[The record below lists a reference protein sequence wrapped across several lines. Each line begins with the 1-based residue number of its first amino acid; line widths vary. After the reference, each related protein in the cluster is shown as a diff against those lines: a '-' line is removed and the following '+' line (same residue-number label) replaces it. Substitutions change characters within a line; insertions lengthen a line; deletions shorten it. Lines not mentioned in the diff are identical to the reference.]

1 MLRRICSIGL
11 LLVLAAVPAFGQ
23 TVAGLE
29 VLLAERQAL
38 IAGKRVGLI
47 TNHTGV
53 DRQMNHA
60 IDLIGNVPG
69 ARLTALFAPEHGIR
83 GVVQAGG
90 KVADTVDE
98 RSGVKV
104 YSLYGAVRR
113 PTPEMLAE
121 VDVLVYDIQ
130 DVGARFYTFISTMGE
145 GMDAAAEKGIPF
157 IVLDRPNPLADLRVE
172 GRVMDMNYKSF
183 VGAYPIPARFGMTPG
198 ELAGFYRDRME
209 KKVDLEVVK
218 MNNWKRSL
226 WYDQTGLAWIPPS
239 PNIPTLTAAIVYPG
253 ICLIEGTNVSEGRGT
268 TTPSRSSAALI
279 DGCELADELR
289 KANLPGILFR
299 PPGSPPRSRSTKA
312 KSARVQLHVV
322 DRDRFEAVRTALHLL
337 RAIRQLWPDK
347 FQWRG
352 RWTGCPDRGRASSL
366 ERGDTPEQ
374 IVESWSA
381 GLKGTRSPPRVPSLR
396 FVISPNIPGGSRRR
410 PGSRRTR
417 QGPATRQSRAIFIAR
432 TSRNTNT
439 CLPVFRLREWTA
451 VAGFLP
457 HADRPAV
464 RRRSAR
470 ERRPCRSAL
479 SSADMAADA
488 AGIARS

>member
-1 MLRRICSIGL
+1 M
-11 LLVLAAVPAFGQ
+11 
-23 TVAGLE
+23 
-29 VLLAERQAL
+29 
-38 IAGKRVGLI
+38 
-47 TNHTGV
+47 
-53 DRQMNHA
+53 
-60 IDLIGNVPG
+60 
-69 ARLTALFAPEHGIR
+69 
-83 GVVQAGG
+83 VQAGG

-268 TTPSRSSAALI
+268 TTPFEIIGAPGSTAASWPTNSARPTCRAS
-279 DGCELADELR
+279 CSA
-289 KANLPGILFR
+289 

-312 KSARVQLHVV
+312 KSARGCSCTSS
-322 DRDRFEAVRTALHLL
+322 TA
-337 RAIRQLWPDK
+337 
-347 FQWRG
+347 
-352 RWTGCPDRGRASSL
+352 TGS
-366 ERGDTPEQ
+366 
-374 IVESWSA
+374 
-381 GLKGTRSPPRVPSLR
+381 K
-396 FVISPNIPGGSRRR
+396 
-410 PGSRRTR
+410 
-417 QGPATRQSRAIFIAR
+417 
-432 TSRNTNT
+432 
-439 CLPVFRLREWTA
+439 
-451 VAGFLP
+451 
-457 HADRPAV
+457 
-464 RRRSAR
+464 RSAR
-470 ERRPCRSAL
+470 PC
-479 SSADMAADA
+479 
-488 AGIARS
+488 IF

>member
-1 MLRRICSIGL
+1 MIRRICSLSL
-11 LLVLAAVPAFGQ
+11 LLVLGAVPAFGQ
-23 TVAGLE
+23 TIAGLE
-29 VLLAERQAL
+29 VLLTEQQAL
-38 IAGKRVGLI
+38 VAGKRIGLI

-60 IDLIGNVPG
+60 IDLIRKAPG

-83 GVVQAGG
+83 GLVQAGG

-172 GRVMDMNYKSF
+172 GRMMDMSYKSF

-209 KKVDLEVVK
+209 KKVDLKVVK
-218 MNNWKRSL
+218 MRNWKRST

-239 PNIPTLTAAIVYPG
+239 PNIPSLTAAIVYPG
-253 ICLIEGTNVSEGRGT
+253 TCLIEGTNVSEGRGT
-268 TTPSRSSAALI
+268 TTPFEIIGAPWI
-279 DGCELADELR
+279 DGYKLADELR

-299 PPGSPPRSRSTKA
+299 PAGFTPTFSKYQGEVCQG
-312 KSARVQLHVV
+312 VQLHVV
-322 DRDRFEAVRTALHLL
+322 DRDRFEPVRTALHLL
-337 RAIRQLWPDK
+337 KALKQLWPDK
-347 FQWRG
+347 FQWRSSL
-352 RWTGCPDRGRASSL
+352 DRLSGSDDVRLAL

-381 GLKGTRSPPRVPSLR
+381 ALK
-396 FVISPNIPGGSRRR
+396 
-410 PGSRRTR
+410 
-417 QGPATRQSRAIFIAR
+417 
-432 TSRNTNT
+432 
-439 CLPVFRLREWTA
+439 EYEE
-451 VAGFLP
+451 
-457 HADRPAV
+457 V
-464 RRRSAR
+464 RRGYF
-470 ERRPCRSAL
+470 L
-479 SSADMAADA
+479 YD
-488 AGIARS
+488 

>member
-1 MLRRICSIGL
+1 MIRRICSLSL
-11 LLVLAAVPAFGQ
+11 LLVLGAVPAFGQ
-23 TVAGLE
+23 TIAGLE
-29 VLLAERQAL
+29 VLLTEQQAL
-38 IAGKRVGLI
+38 VAGKRVGLI

-60 IDLIGNVPG
+60 IDLIRKAPG

-83 GVVQAGG
+83 GLVQAGG

-172 GRVMDMNYKSF
+172 GRMMDMSYKSF

-209 KKVDLEVVK
+209 KKVDLKVVK
-218 MNNWKRSL
+218 MRNWKRST

-253 ICLIEGTNVSEGRGT
+253 TCLIEGTNVSEGRGT
-268 TTPSRSSAALI
+268 TTPFEIIGAPWI
-279 DGCELADELR
+279 DGYKLADELR

-299 PPGSPPRSRSTKA
+299 PAGFTPTFSKYQGEVCQG
-312 KSARVQLHVV
+312 VQLHVV
-322 DRDRFEAVRTALHLL
+322 DRDRFEPVRTALHLL
-337 RAIRQLWPDK
+337 KALKQLWPDK
-347 FQWRG
+347 FQWRSSL
-352 RWTGCPDRGRASSL
+352 DRLSGSDDVRLAL

-381 GLKGTRSPPRVPSLR
+381 ALK
-396 FVISPNIPGGSRRR
+396 
-410 PGSRRTR
+410 
-417 QGPATRQSRAIFIAR
+417 
-432 TSRNTNT
+432 
-439 CLPVFRLREWTA
+439 EYEE
-451 VAGFLP
+451 
-457 HADRPAV
+457 V
-464 RRRSAR
+464 RRGYF
-470 ERRPCRSAL
+470 L
-479 SSADMAADA
+479 YD
-488 AGIARS
+488 

>member
-1 MLRRICSIGL
+1 MMRRICSLSL

-29 VLLAERQAL
+29 VLLTEQQAL
-38 IAGKRVGLI
+38 VAGKRIGLI

-60 IDLIGNVPG
+60 IDLIRKAPG

-83 GVVQAGG
+83 GLVQAGG

-145 GMDAAAEKGIPF
+145 GMDVAAEKGIPF

-172 GRVMDMNYKSF
+172 GRMMDMSYKSF

-209 KKVDLEVVK
+209 NKVDLKVVK
-218 MNNWKRSL
+218 MRNWKRSM

-253 ICLIEGTNVSEGRGT
+253 TCLIEGTNVSEGRGT
-268 TTPSRSSAALI
+268 TTPFEIIGAPWI
-279 DGCELADELR
+279 DGYKLADELR

-299 PPGSPPRSRSTKA
+299 PAGFTPTFSKYQGEVCQG
-312 KSARVQLHVV
+312 VQLHVV
-322 DRDRFEAVRTALHLL
+322 DRDRFEPVRTALHLL
-337 RAIRQLWPDK
+337 KALKQLWPDK
-347 FQWRG
+347 FQWRSSL
-352 RWTGCPDRGRASSL
+352 DRLSGSDDVRLAL

-381 GLKGTRSPPRVPSLR
+381 ALK
-396 FVISPNIPGGSRRR
+396 
-410 PGSRRTR
+410 
-417 QGPATRQSRAIFIAR
+417 
-432 TSRNTNT
+432 
-439 CLPVFRLREWTA
+439 EYEE
-451 VAGFLP
+451 
-457 HADRPAV
+457 V
-464 RRRSAR
+464 RRGYF
-470 ERRPCRSAL
+470 L
-479 SSADMAADA
+479 YD
-488 AGIARS
+488 

>member
-1 MLRRICSIGL
+1 MIRRICSLSL
-11 LLVLAAVPAFGQ
+11 LLVLGAVPAFGQ
-23 TVAGLE
+23 TIAGLE
-29 VLLAERQAL
+29 VLLTEQQAL
-38 IAGKRVGLI
+38 VAGKRVGLI

-60 IDLIGNVPG
+60 IDLIRKAPG

-83 GVVQAGG
+83 GLVQAGG

-172 GRVMDMNYKSF
+172 GRMMDMSYKSF

-209 KKVDLEVVK
+209 KKVDLKVVK
-218 MNNWKRSL
+218 MRNWKRST

-239 PNIPTLTAAIVYPG
+239 PNIPSLTAAIVYPG
-253 ICLIEGTNVSEGRGT
+253 TCLIEGTNVSEGRGT
-268 TTPSRSSAALI
+268 TTPFEIIGAPWI
-279 DGCELADELR
+279 DGYKLADELR

-299 PPGSPPRSRSTKA
+299 PAGFTPTFSKYQGEVCQG
-312 KSARVQLHVV
+312 VQLHVV
-322 DRDRFEAVRTALHLL
+322 DRDRFEPVRTALHLL
-337 RAIRQLWPDK
+337 KALKQLWPDK
-347 FQWRG
+347 FQWR
-352 RWTGCPDRGRASSL
+352 SSL
-366 ERGDTPEQ
+366 DRLSGSDDVRLALDRGDTPEQ

-381 GLKGTRSPPRVPSLR
+381 ALK
-396 FVISPNIPGGSRRR
+396 
-410 PGSRRTR
+410 
-417 QGPATRQSRAIFIAR
+417 
-432 TSRNTNT
+432 
-439 CLPVFRLREWTA
+439 EYEE
-451 VAGFLP
+451 
-457 HADRPAV
+457 V
-464 RRRSAR
+464 RRGYF
-470 ERRPCRSAL
+470 L
-479 SSADMAADA
+479 YD
-488 AGIARS
+488 

>member
-1 MLRRICSIGL
+1 MIRRIYSISL
-11 LLVLAAVPAFGQ
+11 LLVLGAVPAFGQ

-29 VLLAERQAL
+29 VLLTEQQAL
-38 IAGKRVGLI
+38 VAGKRVGLI

-60 IDLIGNVPG
+60 IDLIRKAPG
-69 ARLTALFAPEHGIR
+69 TRLTALFAPEHGIR
-83 GVVQAGG
+83 GLVQAGG

-98 RSGVKV
+98 RSGVRV

-157 IVLDRPNPLADLRVE
+157 IVLDRPNPLADIRVE

-209 KKVDLEVVK
+209 KKVDLKVVK
-218 MNNWKRSL
+218 MKNWKRST

-253 ICLIEGTNVSEGRGT
+253 TCLIEGTNVSEGRGT
-268 TTPSRSSAALI
+268 TTPFEVIGAPWI
-279 DGCELADELR
+279 DGYKLADELR
-289 KANLPGILFR
+289 KANLPGVLFR
-299 PPGSPPRSRSTKA
+299 PAGFTPTFSKYQGEVCQG
-312 KSARVQLHVV
+312 VQLHVV
-322 DRDRFEAVRTALHLL
+322 DRDRFEPVRTALHLL
-337 RAIRQLWPDK
+337 KALKQLWPDK
-347 FQWRG
+347 FQWR
-352 RWTGCPDRGRASSL
+352 SSL
-366 ERGDTPEQ
+366 DRLSGSDDVRRALDRGDTPEQ

-381 GLKGTRSPPRVPSLR
+381 ALK
-396 FVISPNIPGGSRRR
+396 
-410 PGSRRTR
+410 
-417 QGPATRQSRAIFIAR
+417 
-432 TSRNTNT
+432 
-439 CLPVFRLREWTA
+439 EYEE
-451 VAGFLP
+451 
-457 HADRPAV
+457 V
-464 RRRSAR
+464 RRRYF
-470 ERRPCRSAL
+470 L
-479 SSADMAADA
+479 YD
-488 AGIARS
+488 

>member
-1 MLRRICSIGL
+1 MIRRIYSISL
-11 LLVLAAVPAFGQ
+11 LLVLGAVPAFGQ

-29 VLLAERQAL
+29 VLLTEQQAL
-38 IAGKRVGLI
+38 VAGKRVGLI

-60 IDLIGNVPG
+60 IDLIRKAPG
-69 ARLTALFAPEHGIR
+69 TRLTALFAPEHGIR
-83 GVVQAGG
+83 GLVQAGG

-157 IVLDRPNPLADLRVE
+157 IVLDRPNPLADIRVE

-209 KKVDLEVVK
+209 KKVDLKVVK
-218 MNNWKRSL
+218 MKNWKRST

-253 ICLIEGTNVSEGRGT
+253 TCLIEGTNVSEGRGT
-268 TTPSRSSAALI
+268 TTPFEIIGAPWI
-279 DGCELADELR
+279 DGYKLADELR
-289 KANLPGILFR
+289 KANLPGVLFR
-299 PPGSPPRSRSTKA
+299 PAGFTPTFSKYQGEVCQG
-312 KSARVQLHVV
+312 VQLHVV
-322 DRDRFEAVRTALHLL
+322 DRDRFEPVRTALHLL
-337 RAIRQLWPDK
+337 KALKQLWPDK
-347 FQWRG
+347 FQWR
-352 RWTGCPDRGRASSL
+352 SSL
-366 ERGDTPEQ
+366 DRLSGSDDVRRALDRGDTPEQ

-381 GLKGTRSPPRVPSLR
+381 ALK
-396 FVISPNIPGGSRRR
+396 
-410 PGSRRTR
+410 
-417 QGPATRQSRAIFIAR
+417 
-432 TSRNTNT
+432 
-439 CLPVFRLREWTA
+439 EYEE
-451 VAGFLP
+451 
-457 HADRPAV
+457 V
-464 RRRSAR
+464 RRRYF
-470 ERRPCRSAL
+470 L
-479 SSADMAADA
+479 YD
-488 AGIARS
+488 

>member
-268 TTPSRSSAALI
+268 TTPFEIIGAPWI

-299 PPGSPPRSRSTKA
+299 PAGFTPTFSKYQGEVCQG
-312 KSARVQLHVV
+312 VQLHVV

-352 RWTGCPDRGRASSL
+352 SLDRLSGSADVRLAL

-381 GLKGTRSPPRVPSLR
+381 ALK
-396 FVISPNIPGGSRRR
+396 
-410 PGSRRTR
+410 
-417 QGPATRQSRAIFIAR
+417 
-432 TSRNTNT
+432 
-439 CLPVFRLREWTA
+439 EYEE
-451 VAGFLP
+451 
-457 HADRPAV
+457 V
-464 RRRSAR
+464 RHGYLLYDS
-470 ERRPCRSAL
+470 
-479 SSADMAADA
+479 
-488 AGIARS
+488 

>member
-1 MLRRICSIGL
+1 MIRRICSLSL
-11 LLVLAAVPAFGQ
+11 LLVLGAVPAFGQ
-23 TVAGLE
+23 TIAGLE
-29 VLLAERQAL
+29 VLLTEQQAL
-38 IAGKRVGLI
+38 VAGKRVGLI

-60 IDLIGNVPG
+60 IDLIRKAPG

-83 GVVQAGG
+83 GLVQAGG

-98 RSGVKV
+98 RSGVKI

-172 GRVMDMNYKSF
+172 GRMMDMSYKSF

-209 KKVDLEVVK
+209 KKVDLKVVK
-218 MNNWKRSL
+218 MRNWKRST

-253 ICLIEGTNVSEGRGT
+253 TCLIEGTNVSEGRGT
-268 TTPSRSSAALI
+268 TTPFEIIGAPWI
-279 DGCELADELR
+279 DGYKLADELR

-299 PPGSPPRSRSTKA
+299 PAGFTPTFSKYQGEVCQG
-312 KSARVQLHVV
+312 VQLHVV
-322 DRDRFEAVRTALHLL
+322 DRDRFEPVRTALHLL
-337 RAIRQLWPDK
+337 KALKQLWPDK
-347 FQWRG
+347 FQWR
-352 RWTGCPDRGRASSL
+352 SSL
-366 ERGDTPEQ
+366 DRLSGSDDVRLALDRGDTPEQ

-381 GLKGTRSPPRVPSLR
+381 ALK
-396 FVISPNIPGGSRRR
+396 
-410 PGSRRTR
+410 
-417 QGPATRQSRAIFIAR
+417 
-432 TSRNTNT
+432 
-439 CLPVFRLREWTA
+439 EYEE
-451 VAGFLP
+451 
-457 HADRPAV
+457 V
-464 RRRSAR
+464 RRGYF
-470 ERRPCRSAL
+470 L
-479 SSADMAADA
+479 YD
-488 AGIARS
+488 

>member
-1 MLRRICSIGL
+1 MIRRICSLSL

-23 TVAGLE
+23 TIAGLE
-29 VLLAERQAL
+29 VLLTEQQAL
-38 IAGKRVGLI
+38 VAGKRVGLI

-60 IDLIGNVPG
+60 IDLIRKAPG

-83 GVVQAGG
+83 GLVQAGG

-172 GRVMDMNYKSF
+172 GRMMDMSYKSF

-209 KKVDLEVVK
+209 KKVDLKVVK
-218 MNNWKRSL
+218 MRNWKRST

-239 PNIPTLTAAIVYPG
+239 PNIPSLTAAIVYPG
-253 ICLIEGTNVSEGRGT
+253 TCLIEGTNVSEGRGT
-268 TTPSRSSAALI
+268 TTPFEIIGAPWI
-279 DGCELADELR
+279 DGYKLADELR

-299 PPGSPPRSRSTKA
+299 PAGFTPTFSKYQGEVCQG
-312 KSARVQLHVV
+312 VQLHVV
-322 DRDRFEAVRTALHLL
+322 DRDRFEPVRTALHLL
-337 RAIRQLWPDK
+337 KALKQLWPDK
-347 FQWRG
+347 FQWR
-352 RWTGCPDRGRASSL
+352 SSL
-366 ERGDTPEQ
+366 DRLSGSDDVRLALDRGDTPEQ

-381 GLKGTRSPPRVPSLR
+381 ALK
-396 FVISPNIPGGSRRR
+396 
-410 PGSRRTR
+410 
-417 QGPATRQSRAIFIAR
+417 
-432 TSRNTNT
+432 
-439 CLPVFRLREWTA
+439 EYEE
-451 VAGFLP
+451 
-457 HADRPAV
+457 V
-464 RRRSAR
+464 RRGYF
-470 ERRPCRSAL
+470 L
-479 SSADMAADA
+479 YD
-488 AGIARS
+488 

>member
-1 MLRRICSIGL
+1 MIRRICSLSL

-29 VLLAERQAL
+29 VLLTEQQAL
-38 IAGKRVGLI
+38 VAGKRVGLI

-60 IDLIGNVPG
+60 IDLIRKAPG

-83 GVVQAGG
+83 GLVQAGG

-172 GRVMDMNYKSF
+172 GRMMDMSYKSF

-209 KKVDLEVVK
+209 KKVDLKVVK
-218 MNNWKRSL
+218 MRNWKRST

-253 ICLIEGTNVSEGRGT
+253 TCLIEGTNVSEGRGT
-268 TTPSRSSAALI
+268 TTPFEIIGAPWI
-279 DGCELADELR
+279 DGYKLADELR

-299 PPGSPPRSRSTKA
+299 PAGFTPTFSKYQGEVCQG
-312 KSARVQLHVV
+312 VQLHVV
-322 DRDRFEAVRTALHLL
+322 DRDRFEPVRTALHLL
-337 RAIRQLWPDK
+337 KALKQLWPDK
-347 FQWRG
+347 FQWRSSL
-352 RWTGCPDRGRASSL
+352 DRLSGSDDVRLAL

-381 GLKGTRSPPRVPSLR
+381 ALK
-396 FVISPNIPGGSRRR
+396 
-410 PGSRRTR
+410 
-417 QGPATRQSRAIFIAR
+417 
-432 TSRNTNT
+432 
-439 CLPVFRLREWTA
+439 EYEE
-451 VAGFLP
+451 
-457 HADRPAV
+457 V
-464 RRRSAR
+464 RRGYF
-470 ERRPCRSAL
+470 L
-479 SSADMAADA
+479 YD
-488 AGIARS
+488 

>member
-1 MLRRICSIGL
+1 MIRRICSLSL
-11 LLVLAAVPAFGQ
+11 LLVLGAVPAFGQ
-23 TVAGLE
+23 TIAGLE
-29 VLLAERQAL
+29 VLLTEQQAL
-38 IAGKRVGLI
+38 VAGKRVGLI

-60 IDLIGNVPG
+60 IDLIRKAPG

-83 GVVQAGG
+83 GLVQAGG

-172 GRVMDMNYKSF
+172 GRMMDMSYKSF

-209 KKVDLEVVK
+209 KKVDLKVVK
-218 MNNWKRSL
+218 MRNWKRST

-253 ICLIEGTNVSEGRGT
+253 TCLIEGTNVSEGRGT
-268 TTPSRSSAALI
+268 TTPFEIIGAPWI
-279 DGCELADELR
+279 DGYKLADELR

-299 PPGSPPRSRSTKA
+299 PAGFTPTFSKYQGEVCQG
-312 KSARVQLHVV
+312 VQLHVV
-322 DRDRFEAVRTALHLL
+322 DRDRFEPVRTALHLL
-337 RAIRQLWPDK
+337 KALKQLWPDK
-347 FQWRG
+347 FQWR
-352 RWTGCPDRGRASSL
+352 SSL
-366 ERGDTPEQ
+366 DRLSGSDDVRLALDRGDTPEQ

-381 GLKGTRSPPRVPSLR
+381 ALK
-396 FVISPNIPGGSRRR
+396 
-410 PGSRRTR
+410 
-417 QGPATRQSRAIFIAR
+417 
-432 TSRNTNT
+432 
-439 CLPVFRLREWTA
+439 EYEE
-451 VAGFLP
+451 
-457 HADRPAV
+457 V
-464 RRRSAR
+464 RRGYF
-470 ERRPCRSAL
+470 L
-479 SSADMAADA
+479 YD
-488 AGIARS
+488 

>member
-1 MLRRICSIGL
+1 MIRRICSLSL
-11 LLVLAAVPAFGQ
+11 LLVLGAVPAFGQ
-23 TVAGLE
+23 TIAGLE
-29 VLLAERQAL
+29 VLLTEQQAL
-38 IAGKRVGLI
+38 VAGKRVGLI

-60 IDLIGNVPG
+60 IDLIRKAPG

-83 GVVQAGG
+83 GLVQAGG

-172 GRVMDMNYKSF
+172 GRMMDMSYKSF

-209 KKVDLEVVK
+209 KKVDLKVVK
-218 MNNWKRSL
+218 MRNWKRST

-239 PNIPTLTAAIVYPG
+239 PNIPSLTAAIVYPG
-253 ICLIEGTNVSEGRGT
+253 TCLIEGTNVSEGRGT
-268 TTPSRSSAALI
+268 TTPFEIIGAPWI
-279 DGCELADELR
+279 DGYKLADELR

-299 PPGSPPRSRSTKA
+299 PAGFTPTFSKYQGEVCQG
-312 KSARVQLHVV
+312 VQLHVV
-322 DRDRFEAVRTALHLL
+322 DRDRFEPVRTALHLL
-337 RAIRQLWPDK
+337 KALKQLWPDK
-347 FQWRG
+347 FQWRSSL
-352 RWTGCPDRGRASSL
+352 DRLSGSDDVRLAL

-381 GLKGTRSPPRVPSLR
+381 ALK
-396 FVISPNIPGGSRRR
+396 
-410 PGSRRTR
+410 
-417 QGPATRQSRAIFIAR
+417 
-432 TSRNTNT
+432 
-439 CLPVFRLREWTA
+439 EYEE
-451 VAGFLP
+451 
-457 HADRPAV
+457 V
-464 RRRSAR
+464 RRGYF
-470 ERRPCRSAL
+470 L
-479 SSADMAADA
+479 YD
-488 AGIARS
+488 